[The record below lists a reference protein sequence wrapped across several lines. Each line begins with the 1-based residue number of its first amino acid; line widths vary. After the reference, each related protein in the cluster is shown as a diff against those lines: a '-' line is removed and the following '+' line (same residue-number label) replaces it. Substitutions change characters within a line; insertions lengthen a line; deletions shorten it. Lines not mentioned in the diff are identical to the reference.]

1 MHAQQLYSSSTAC
14 LCIHVPGFL
23 VSCSYNTLCL
33 RWEGQQCLT
42 FDLPREHENVSTES
56 ANVSDDILRHDL
68 RPPALVASVC
78 HYGEHQLGGRRR
90 ERRGGEGRGGEGRGG
105 KGRGGRGG
113 KRGERRERGERGRKS
128 HSRIVIWQCCVFQL
142 TVSTMELSW
151 SSGRWDTSPNI
162 TRVLSVS
169 FLTASAFLLTK
180 YTA

>member
-14 LCIHVPGFL
+14 ICIHVPGFL

-56 ANVSDDILRHDL
+56 ANVSDDILRHNL

-90 ERRGGEGRGGEGRGG
+90 ERRGGEGRGG